1 MAIRVATAAA
11 TATVAVVA
19 GTTKRFKASRR
30 YNICSYV
37 HTYVNVPTY
46 LLAYLLTYV
55 LVVPV
60 LVLVLIV
67 RPWRADNS
75 NRQRKFSP
83 SQSCCDFSGIQFG
96 SVEFSLVFP

>member
-1 MAIRVATAAA
+1 MTAAA
-11 TATVAVVA
+11 ATVAVVA

-37 HTYVNVPTY
+37 RTHVNVPTY

-55 LVVPV
+55 LVPVPV
-60 LVLVLIV
+60 LVLVLV
-67 RPWRADNS
+67 VWPWRADNS